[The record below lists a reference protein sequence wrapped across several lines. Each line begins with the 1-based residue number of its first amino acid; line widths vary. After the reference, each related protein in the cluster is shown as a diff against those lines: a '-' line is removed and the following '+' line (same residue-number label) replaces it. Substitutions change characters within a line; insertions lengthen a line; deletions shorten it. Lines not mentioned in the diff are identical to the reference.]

1 MQDISA
7 ILADLSTCLCA
18 QILTD
23 GLPPVCVCGVMPG
36 DEVALDYAGDCDD
49 ACGMAWVRLTTAYP
63 SVQIGIPS
71 STPGNCTKAI
81 GIEIEIGIVRCL
93 DVGDGGTPPEVAS
106 LTASAVLQIADMMAM
121 WRAVYCC
128 QNAQDFIVG
137 QYTPIGPQGGLIGGS
152 LPLGMLV
159 I

>member
-1 MQDISA
+1 MDISA

-23 GLPPVCVCGVMPG
+23 DLPPVCVCGVLPG

-63 SVQIGIPS
+63 SVSVGVP
-71 STPGNCTKAI
+71 TGVPGNCTTAI
-81 GIEIEIGIVRCL
+81 GVEIEMGIVRCL
-93 DVGDGGTPPEVAS
+93 DVGEGGTPPEFAS
-106 LTASAVLQIADMMAM
+106 LTASAVLQVADMMAM
-121 WRAVYCC
+121 WRAVHCC
-128 QNAQDFIVG
+128 QNARDFIIG
-137 QYTPIGPQGGLIGGS
+137 QYVPIGPQGGLIGGT

-159 I
+159 L